1 MDPFDA
7 QLIEQQDDTD
17 VDQLVPNASCFD
29 DLWGNFLIN
38 NDFELGTDPYSSN
51 SVDPYGI
58 LSRYDAIPIQET
70 DRNSNMLDASR
81 ASITPAENTTD
92 FTPATTLDRQPPVL
106 PMGDTVDD
114 TNMTAQT
121 EDGQP
126 DVLPDV
132 LDDTMAPCERVRSS
146 RSSSSGTLTAT
157 IGQLTPQDAVLEYDA
172 PPAILSK
179 VWTLPS
185 RPARGR
191 KPKTSSS
198 GVRPNRTN
206 RTKPKARS
214 RRRGPLGAETRKSAA
229 LKRQQRLVCVICH
242 LKKEAC
248 TFDSSDPDG
257 PCRRCKLQVMPCVRY
272 RITDTMLYREQKA
285 PYYLFSQRW
294 QSMDLVDITDWASSE
309 IRTIEISLD
318 ILHAPSQIKV
328 RKFIPLPGD
337 LLDETWV
344 KDGET
349 IVYRLP
355 TYAIANMNEAADSI
369 AQMVEREA
377 SNYLWNT
384 VGSLE
389 RDSLIWETYLAAFRR
404 ANTAPSLEEQI
415 LLFNTLRLWI
425 HCRIGSHAEHIV
437 GDDKLGAKPIDDPTS
452 PYNRT
457 IPIPPV
463 LEAQL
468 QCIYFTQFLRPL
480 SKKVLRSLMTLLESK
495 QRKYWYTIYLVLFM
509 MLHSCSLT
517 TRRNREFAITL
528 DLPGYANP
536 ESIRQHNAGS
546 RTLLAHFH
554 LSLKGSYPFKLAL
567 QGDLPDH
574 ASLGLSGPED
584 INFITRSA
592 KLAARSKSSWDQ
604 IRTAGTWENDFYW
617 ISQLYDDEW
626 KPEKMD

>member
-1 MDPFDA
+1 MEPFDT
-7 QLIEQQDDTD
+7 QLTEQQDDTD
-17 VDQLVPNASCFD
+17 VDQPGLH
-29 DLWGNFLIN
+29 
-38 NDFELGTDPYSSN
+38 SSN
-51 SVDPYGI
+51 PVDPCGI
-58 LSRYDAIPIQET
+58 LDRYDAIPIQER
-70 DRNSNMLDASR
+70 DGNGNVSNASR
-81 ASITPAENTTD
+81 ASITPAENTMD
-92 FTPATTLDRQPPVL
+92 FTPATTLDNQPPVL
-106 PMGDTVDD
+106 PMGGTVDD
-114 TNMTAQT
+114 TSMTTQT
-121 EDGQP
+121 ENSQ
-126 DVLPDV
+126 PDV
-132 LDDTMAPCERVRSS
+132 LDDTMAPCQRVRSS

-157 IGQLTPQDAVLEYDA
+157 IGQLTPQEAVLEYDA
-172 PPAILSK
+172 PPSILSK
-179 VWTLPS
+179 VWTLPA

-191 KPKTSSS
+191 KPKTGSS
-198 GVRPNRTN
+198 GT
-206 RTKPKARS
+206 ARVE
-214 RRRGPLGAETRKSAA
+214 GASFK
-229 LKRQQRLVCVICH
+229 
-242 LKKEAC
+242 
-248 TFDSSDPDG
+248 
-257 PCRRCKLQVMPCVRY
+257 
-272 RITDTMLYREQKA
+272 EQKA

-309 IRTIEISLD
+309 IRTIDISLD
-318 ILHAPSQIKV
+318 ILHAPSQIRV
-328 RKFIPLPGD
+328 REFIPLPGD

-369 AQMVEREA
+369 EQMVEREA
-377 SNYLWNT
+377 SNYLWST

-389 RDSLIWETYLAAFRR
+389 QDSLIWETYLAAFRR
-404 ANTAPSLEEQI
+404 ANTAPSLDEQV

-437 GDDKLGAKPIDDPTS
+437 SDDKLGAKPIDDPSS
-452 PYNRT
+452 PYNGT
-457 IPIPPV
+457 VPIPPV

-480 SKKVLRSLMTLLESK
+480 SKNVLRALMTLLESK

-509 MLHSCSLT
+509 MLHSCSMT
-517 TRRNREFAITL
+517 TRRNKEFAITL
-528 DLPGYANP
+528 GLSGYANP

-554 LSLKGSYPFKLAL
+554 LALKGSYPFKLAL

-592 KLAARSKSSWDQ
+592 KLATRSKSSWDQ
-604 IRTAGTWENDFYW
+604 IRMAGTWENDFYW
-617 ISQLYDDEW
+617 ISQLYDDDW